1 MAGGLRV
8 EGRAVRAGEDDQ
20 GAAALHPPEFPAR
33 GQNEMRLTLGRW
45 LAVGLEF
52 ELAADILRTAVTP
65 WWNHIEQLAAI
76 AAPRTG
82 LNYFLEREIR
92 QESIREGH
100 PPQSVV

>member
-1 MAGGLRV
+1 MACESKGVLFEQAKTIKALLLFIR
-8 EGRAVRAGEDDQ
+8 RSSPP
-20 GAAALHPPEFPAR
+20 AASN
-33 GQNEMRLTLGRW
+33 QVRLTLGRC
-45 LAVGLEF
+45 LAVGLTF
-52 ELAADILRTAVTP
+52 ELPADILRTAVTP
-65 WWNHIEQLAAI
+65 WWNHIEQMAAI